1 MVFAWKT
8 LVANSK
14 VTLLRRVKT
23 EAGWRYYPAAY
34 AANGKVNPGVVI
46 VNGQEVKHKAGFYG
60 LRYYEGSH
68 LVFESLKGS
77 SPAAAEAARAKK
89 KAEFAA
95 IVHAKKEGIR
105 IVPIDRTRPTLAVQL
120 SQFLTAT
127 TARGSMEAAEVYEL
141 ACREF
146 MRVVGRQYSDEIV
159 TGDFAKFHKALAD
172 RGMSARTVS
181 NRHSSVKAF
190 LRSIDYDT
198 KHLPKPPKY
207 DKTLPEIYTDKELKD
222 LFRAVKSPREN
233 LLYQLLLQTGMREQE
248 AMFLEWSDIDPK
260 RKICKLQSKQ
270 KQWDFRLKDF
280 EEREIPLRDHL
291 LVRLLE
297 YRKKHAGDGTLI
309 FGKHGKPDG
318 HMLRT
323 LKQQVLAVALNCGE
337 CEGCQKKTR
346 ECENWFLHKFRAT
359 FCTKL
364 LRSGLDIRTI
374 QSMMGHADL
383 ASTMRYLRPAENEQ
397 TQARMNSMRWT

>member
-8 LVANSK
+8 IVANST

-23 EAGWRYYPAAY
+23 EVGWRYYRAAY
-34 AANGKVNPGVVI
+34 AANGKVKPGVVI
-46 VNGQEVKHKAGFYG
+46 VHGAEVKHKVGFYE
-60 LRYYEGSH
+60 LRYYEGSR
-68 LVFESLKGS
+68 LVHQSLQGS

-89 KAEFAA
+89 KAQFSA
-95 IVHAKKEGIR
+95 IISAKKEGIR
-105 IVPIDRTRPTLAVQL
+105 VLPVDRTRPTLAVQL
-120 SQFLTAT
+120 SQFLNAT
-127 TARGSMEAAEVYEL
+127 IARGSMEAAEVYEL

-146 MRVVGRQYSDEIV
+146 LRVIGRQYSDEIV
-159 TGDFAKFHKALAD
+159 TGDITKFHKALAD

-198 KHLPKPPKY
+198 KHIPKPPKY
-207 DKTLPEIYTDKELKD
+207 DKTLLEIYTDKELKD
-222 LFRAVKSPREN
+222 LFRTVKSRREN
-233 LLYQLLLQTGMREQE
+233 LLYRLLLQTGMREQE
-248 AMFLEWSDIDPK
+248 AMYLEWSDIDSK

-280 EEREIPLRDHL
+280 EEREIPLHDDL
-291 LVRLLE
+291 FVRMMD
-297 YRKKHAGDGTLI
+297 YKKKHAGKGTLI

-323 LKQQVLAVALNCGE
+323 LKQQVVAVGLNCGE
-337 CEGCQKKTR
+337 CDGCQKKTR
-346 ECENWFLHKFRAT
+346 ECEKWFLHKFRAT

-397 TQARMNSMRWT
+397 TQARINSMRWT